1 MRRATKWMWVH
12 FHAHTTSLKSPRLSS
27 LAVCLEERT
36 YFCCK
41 TRVTLEKSTVKVPAR
56 ERERAPFPQT
66 QRHFCLSTLSTWPKK
81 ANLAVKSRNNGLCQD
96 MCLTY
101 NINIVAGVHNSMF
114 SYGAGGK
121 KVVAQDSHIHWCIV
135 GLQKFEKEVNS
146 LFLSFV
152 PKKKSNFK

>member
-1 MRRATKWMWVH
+1 MRRATKWMWVR

-36 YFCCK
+36 SFCCK

-81 ANLAVKSRNNGLCQD
+81 ANLAVKSRKQWFVWGYVPDIQHKYCSWSAQQHVF
-96 MCLTY
+96 
-101 NINIVAGVHNSMF
+101 IVEQ
-114 SYGAGGK
+114 GARK
-121 KVVAQDSHIHWCIV
+121 LLHKTHIYTWCIV
-135 GLQKFEKEVNS
+135 GYKS
-146 LFLSFV
+146 LRRKWIHCFCLSFL
-152 PKKKSNFK
+152 KKIKF